1 MPFLFSRRVRLS
13 GCAKR
18 FALPLRGVKLIKN
31 ELKAIAPIKI
41 ECLAKEIRECIESI
55 RNYIQIDQQEILLM
69 AVTDISNFSNPSPE
83 GDILFYK
90 QDDFPSRPVEYL
102 QSLIASTNNVIR
114 LHVTDE
120 DINRIAHQYL
130 HDQEMLFEKAT
141 QYLMYRDLA
150 LGDDSETS
158 CLVFEA
164 QMMHMVRG
172 DRYRFLQ
179 IDYIRPL
186 VLVHDGEFQ
195 KLFGISANAVID
207 GYERLEKALSNGRLE
222 GLTALRRLFEKAG
235 SADEADF
242 SKILEEDLQAA
253 EEASLEAFSV
263 HHFNVERITN
273 WPKAFMDT
281 LSFAPGEACFF
292 EEGEMQYWP
301 IVTLPIVD
309 RPFIKLNGEIYCFDY
324 YSLTDNFYRAVQKA
338 ILRLDPGYSEQWQQK
353 QKEASESMVESVF
366 KEMLPGCISY
376 ADNCYG
382 SKKHRNE
389 NDLLVIYRDA
399 LLVVEVKA
407 GRFTDAPPVS
417 DFDSHIKRYKELI
430 QKSNSQCAHM
440 RDYIRDSGAELVLYD
455 QRMQPK
461 ATLDISNINS
471 IFCLSVTIENIN
483 TYAARAE
490 KLGFLNLREGVSC
503 IAIDDLMTYREY
515 FDNPLEFLHFLKQRE
530 IASLNERIALNDE
543 FDHLGMYIAHNCYSL
558 EVDSIPEGG
567 TLYMAGYREEL
578 DNYFERVDTPLP
590 QLEKPRQ
597 NMPKRFREIID
608 VLLKSNNSQ
617 AVSISAY
624 LLGFSSDARQEL
636 SDGIDTTLKRQA
648 STGRQYAVSFSGK
661 GDSIRMT
668 YFVFQDE
675 LHDAQTDQEM
685 FDHAA
690 SFLLANGEKE
700 RMMLSFRFDV
710 NYALQSVS
718 ARSICIDQIPP
729 SRIDE
734 LRSLGEQMG
743 AFRVAKYR
751 REHGKIGRNQP
762 CPCGS
767 GRKYKRCH
775 GQNN

>member
-1 MPFLFSRRVRLS
+1 M
-13 GCAKR
+13 
-18 FALPLRGVKLIKN
+18 
-31 ELKAIAPIKI
+31 

-90 QDDFPSRPVEYL
+90 QGGLPSRPVEYL
-102 QSLIASTNNVIR
+102 QSLIASTNNTIC

-120 DINRIAHQYL
+120 DIERLAHQYL

-141 QYLMYRDLA
+141 QYLMFRSLVIE
-150 LGDDSETS
+150 DDSETS

-172 DRYRFLQ
+172 NRYRFLQ
-179 IDYIRPL
+179 LDYIQPL
-186 VLVHDGEFQ
+186 VLVHDSEFQ
-195 KLFGISANAVID
+195 KLFGVSANAVID

-222 GLTALRRLFEKAG
+222 GLAALRELFEKAG

-242 SKILEEDLQAA
+242 SIIPEKDLRAA
-253 EEASLEAFSV
+253 EEAFLEACSV
-263 HHFNVERITN
+263 HHFNVGRITN
-273 WPKAFMDT
+273 WPKTFMDA
-281 LSFAPGEACFF
+281 LSFAPGEASFF
-292 EEGEMQYWP
+292 EEGEMRYWP

-309 RPFIKLNGEIYCFDY
+309 RPFITLNGKTYCFDY

-338 ILRLDPGYSEQWQQK
+338 ILRLDPGYSEQWQQR

-376 ADNCYG
+376 ADNYYG

-440 RDYIRDSGAELVLYD
+440 RDYIRDSGAELLLYD
-455 QRMQPK
+455 QGMLPK
-461 ATLDISNINS
+461 AALNISNINR
-471 IFCLSVTIENIN
+471 IFCLSVTMENIN

-490 KLGFLNLREGVSC
+490 KLGFLKLREGVSC

-530 IASLNERIALNDE
+530 MASL
-543 FDHLGMYIAHNCYSL
+543 DHLGMYIAHNCYSL
-558 EVDSIPEGG
+558 EIDNAPKGEILCI
-567 TLYMAGYREEL
+567 TGYREDL
-578 DNYFERVDTPLP
+578 DSYFERVDTPLP

-608 VLLKSNNSQ
+608 VLFKSNNSQ
-617 AVSISAY
+617 AVSISSY
-624 LLGFSSDARQEL
+624 LLDFSSDARQQL
-636 SDGIDTTLKRQA
+636 SDDIDNVLKQQA
-648 STGRQYAVSFSGK
+648 RTGRQCALSFSGK

-668 YFVFQDE
+668 YFVLQDE

-685 FDHAA
+685 FDYAA
-690 SFLLANGEKE
+690 SILLANGEKD
-700 RMMLSFRFDV
+700 RMMLSFRFDA
-710 NYALQSVS
+710 NYVLQSVN
-718 ARSICIDQIPP
+718 ARSIDIDQIPP

-734 LRSLGEQMG
+734 LKSHGEQMG
-743 AFRVAKYR
+743 DFRVVKYK

-767 GRKYKRCH
+767 GRKYKKCH
-775 GQNN
+775 GQSNLISS

>member
-1 MPFLFSRRVRLS
+1 M
-13 GCAKR
+13 
-18 FALPLRGVKLIKN
+18 IKN
-31 ELKAIAPIKI
+31 ELKAIAPTKI
-41 ECLAKEIRECIESI
+41 ECLSKEIRECIESI

-69 AVTDISNFSNPSPE
+69 AVADISNFSNPSPE

-90 QDDFPSRPVEYL
+90 QDDLPSRPVECL
-102 QSLIASTNNVIR
+102 QSLIASTNNTICLR
-114 LHVTDE
+114 VTDE

-130 HDQEMLFEKAT
+130 HDQEMLFEKAM

-158 CLVFEA
+158 CLAFEA

-172 DRYRFLQ
+172 NRYRFLQ

-186 VLVHDGEFQ
+186 VLVHDSEFQ
-195 KLFGISANAVID
+195 KLFGVSANAVID

-222 GLTALRRLFEKAG
+222 GLTALRGLFEKAG
-235 SADEADF
+235 AADEADF

-263 HHFNVERITN
+263 HHFNVDRITN
-273 WPKAFMDT
+273 WPRAFMDA

-461 ATLDISNINS
+461 ATLNISDVNS

-543 FDHLGMYIAHNCYSL
+543 LDHLGMYIVHNCYSL

-578 DNYFERVDTPLP
+578 DSYFERVDTPLP

-617 AVSISAY
+617 AVSISSY
-624 LLGFSSDARQEL
+624 LLDFSSDARQQL

-648 STGRQYAVSFSGK
+648 STGRQCAISFSGG

-668 YFVFQDE
+668 YFVFQNE

-685 FDHAA
+685 LDHTA

-700 RMMLSFRFDV
+700 RMMLSLRFDAD
-710 NYALQSVS
+710 YALQSVS
-718 ARSICIDQIPP
+718 ARSIGIDQIPP

>member
-1 MPFLFSRRVRLS
+1 M
-13 GCAKR
+13 
-18 FALPLRGVKLIKN
+18 IKN
-31 ELKAIAPIKI
+31 ELKAIAPTKI

-90 QDDFPSRPVEYL
+90 QDDLPSRPVEYL
-102 QSLIASTNNVIR
+102 QSLIASTNNTIR
-114 LHVTDE
+114 LRVTDE

-158 CLVFEA
+158 CLAFEA

-172 DRYRFLQ
+172 NRYRFLQ

-186 VLVHDGEFQ
+186 VLVHDSEFQ
-195 KLFGISANAVID
+195 KLFGVSANAVID
-207 GYERLEKALSNGRLE
+207 GYGRLEKALSNGRLE

-242 SKILEEDLQAA
+242 SKMSEEDLQAA

-273 WPKAFMDT
+273 WPKAFMDA

-461 ATLDISNINS
+461 ATLNISNVNN

-490 KLGFLNLREGVSC
+490 KLGFLSLREGVSC

-515 FDNPLEFLHFLKQRE
+515 FDSPLEFLHFLKQRE

-578 DNYFERVDTPLP
+578 DSYFERVDTPLP

-617 AVSISAY
+617 AVSISSY
-624 LLGFSSDARQEL
+624 LLDFSGDARQQL
-636 SDGIDTTLKRQA
+636 SDDIDMVLKRQA
-648 STGRQYAVSFSGK
+648 STGRQCAVSFSGK

-685 FDHAA
+685 FDHTA

-700 RMMLSFRFDV
+700 RMMLSFRFDAD
-710 NYALQSVS
+710 YALQSVS
-718 ARSICIDQIPP
+718 ARSIGIDQIPP

-743 AFRVAKYR
+743 ALRVAKYR

-762 CPCGS
+762 CLCGS
-767 GRKYKRCH
+767 GRKFKRCH
-775 GQNN
+775 GRNN

>member
-1 MPFLFSRRVRLS
+1 M
-13 GCAKR
+13 
-18 FALPLRGVKLIKN
+18 IKN
-31 ELKAIAPIKI
+31 ELKAIAPTKI

-102 QSLIASTNNVIR
+102 QSLIASTNNAIR
-114 LHVTDE
+114 LRVTDE

-130 HDQEMLFEKAT
+130 YDQEMLFEKAT

-158 CLVFEA
+158 CLAFEA

-186 VLVHDGEFQ
+186 VLVHDSEFQ
-195 KLFGISANAVID
+195 KLFGVSANAVID

-235 SADEADF
+235 SADETDF

-273 WPKAFMDT
+273 WPKAFMDA

-407 GRFTDAPPVS
+407 GRFTDTPPVS

-461 ATLDISNINS
+461 ATLNISNINS

-530 IASLNERIALNDE
+530 IASINERIALNDE

-608 VLLKSNNSQ
+608 VLLKSNNAQ

-624 LLGFSSDARQEL
+624 LLDFSSDARQEL

-648 STGRQYAVSFSGK
+648 STGRQCAVSFSGK

-685 FDHAA
+685 FDYAA

-718 ARSICIDQIPP
+718 ARSICIDQIPS
-729 SRIDE
+729 SRIDG

>member
-1 MPFLFSRRVRLS
+1 MQ
-13 GCAKR
+13 
-18 FALPLRGVKLIKN
+18 
-31 ELKAIAPIKI
+31 
-41 ECLAKEIRECIESI
+41 CLAKEIRECIESI

-90 QDDFPSRPVEYL
+90 QGGLPSRPVEYL
-102 QSLIASTNNVIR
+102 QSLVASTNNTIC

-120 DINRIAHQYL
+120 DIELLAHQYL

-141 QYLMYRDLA
+141 QYLMFRSLA
-150 LGDDSETS
+150 LEDDSETNF
-158 CLVFEA
+158 LAFEA

-179 IDYIRPL
+179 LDYIRPL
-186 VLVHDGEFQ
+186 MLVHDSEFQ
-195 KLFGISANAVID
+195 KLFGVSANAVID
-207 GYERLEKALSNGRLE
+207 GYERLEKALPNGRLE
-222 GLTALRRLFEKAG
+222 GLTTLRELFEKAG
-235 SADEADF
+235 SADEANF
-242 SKILEEDLQAA
+242 SIIPEEDFQAA
-253 EEASLEAFSV
+253 EEAFLEAFSV
-263 HHFNVERITN
+263 HHFNVGRITN
-273 WPKAFMDT
+273 WPKTFMDA

-292 EEGEMQYWP
+292 EEGEMRYWP

-309 RPFIKLNGEIYCFDY
+309 RPFIRLNGETYCFDY

-338 ILRLDPGYSEQWQQK
+338 ILRLDPGYSEQWQQR

-376 ADNCYG
+376 ADNYYG

-389 NDLLVIYRDA
+389 NDLLIIYRDA

-417 DFDSHIKRYKELI
+417 NFDSHIKRYKELI
-430 QKSNSQCAHM
+430 QKSNSQCTHM
-440 RDYIRDSGAELVLYD
+440 RDYIRESGVELVLYD
-455 QRMQPK
+455 QYMQPK
-461 ATLDISNINS
+461 AVLNISNVNS

-503 IAIDDLMTYREY
+503 IAIDDLMTYKRY
-515 FDNPLEFLHFLKQRE
+515 FNNPLEFLHFLKQRE

-543 FDHLGMYIAHNCYSL
+543 LDHLGMYIAHNCYSL
-558 EVDSIPEGG
+558 EVNNIPKGD
-567 TLYMAGYREEL
+567 TLCMTGYREDL
-578 DNYFERVDTPLP
+578 DSYFERVDTPLP

-608 VLLKSNNSQ
+608 VLFRSNNSE
-617 AVSISAY
+617 AVSISSY
-624 LLGFSSDARQEL
+624 LLDFSSDARQQL
-636 SDGIDTTLKRQA
+636 SNGIDMTLERQA
-648 STGRQYAVSFSGK
+648 STGRQCALSFSGK
-661 GDSIRMT
+661 EDSIRMT

-685 FDHAA
+685 FDYTT
-690 SFLLANGEKE
+690 SLLLANGEKE
-700 RMMLSFRFDV
+700 RMMLSFRFDM

-718 ARSICIDQIPP
+718 ARSISINQIPP
-729 SRIDE
+729 CRIDE
-734 LRSLGEQMG
+734 LKSRGEEMG
-743 AFRVAKYR
+743 DFRVAKYK

-767 GRKYKRCH
+767 GRKYKKCH
-775 GQNN
+775 GQNSLISS

>member
-1 MPFLFSRRVRLS
+1 M
-13 GCAKR
+13 
-18 FALPLRGVKLIKN
+18 IKN
-31 ELKAIAPIKI
+31 ELKAIAPTKI
-41 ECLAKEIRECIESI
+41 ECLSKEIRECIESI

-69 AVTDISNFSNPSPE
+69 AVADISNFSNPSPE

-90 QDDFPSRPVEYL
+90 QDDLPSRPVEYL
-102 QSLIASTNNVIR
+102 QSLIASTNNTICLR
-114 LHVTDE
+114 VTDE
-120 DINRIAHQYL
+120 DINRIAHKYL
-130 HDQEMLFEKAT
+130 HDQEMLFEKAM

-150 LGDDSETS
+150 LGDDSEAS
-158 CLVFEA
+158 CLAFEA

-186 VLVHDGEFQ
+186 VLVHDSEFQ
-195 KLFGISANAVID
+195 KLFGVSANAVID

-222 GLTALRRLFEKAG
+222 GLTALRGLFEKAG
-235 SADEADF
+235 AADEADF
-242 SKILEEDLQAA
+242 SKILEEDLRAA

-263 HHFNVERITN
+263 HHFNVDRITN
-273 WPKAFMDT
+273 WPRAFMDA

-461 ATLDISNINS
+461 ATLNISDVNS

-578 DNYFERVDTPLP
+578 DSYFERVDTPLP

-617 AVSISAY
+617 AVSISSY
-624 LLGFSSDARQEL
+624 LLDFSSDARQQL

-648 STGRQYAVSFSGK
+648 STGRQCAISFSG
-661 GDSIRMT
+661 GGNSIRMT
-668 YFVFQDE
+668 YFVFQNE

-685 FDHAA
+685 LDHTA

-700 RMMLSFRFDV
+700 RMMLSFRFDAD
-710 NYALQSVS
+710 YALQSVS
-718 ARSICIDQIPP
+718 ARSIGIDQIPP

>member
-1 MPFLFSRRVRLS
+1 MS
-13 GCAKR
+13 
-18 FALPLRGVKLIKN
+18 LIKN
-31 ELKAIAPIKI
+31 ELKAIAPAKI

-90 QDDFPSRPVEYL
+90 QDDLPSRPVEYL
-102 QSLIASTNNVIR
+102 QSLIASTNNTIR
-114 LHVTDE
+114 LRVTDE

-158 CLVFEA
+158 CLAFEA

-172 DRYRFLQ
+172 NRYRFLQ

-186 VLVHDGEFQ
+186 VLVHDSEFQ
-195 KLFGISANAVID
+195 KLFGVSANAVID
-207 GYERLEKALSNGRLE
+207 GYGRLEKALSNGRLE
-222 GLTALRRLFEKAG
+222 GLAALRRLFEKAG

-242 SKILEEDLQAA
+242 SKMPEEDLQAA

-273 WPKAFMDT
+273 WPKAFMDA

-389 NDLLVIYRDA
+389 NDLLVIYRDV

-461 ATLDISNINS
+461 ATLDISNVNN

-515 FDNPLEFLHFLKQRE
+515 FDSPLEFLHFLKQRE

-578 DNYFERVDTPLP
+578 DSFFERVDTPLP

-617 AVSISAY
+617 AVSISSY
-624 LLGFSSDARQEL
+624 LLDFSSDARQGL

-648 STGRQYAVSFSGK
+648 STGRQCAVSFSGK

-685 FDHAA
+685 FDHTA
-690 SFLLANGEKE
+690 SFLLANGEKK
-700 RMMLSFRFDV
+700 RMMLSFRFDAD
-710 NYALQSVS
+710 YALQSVS
-718 ARSICIDQIPP
+718 ARSIGIDQIQP

-775 GQNN
+775 GRNN

>member
-1 MPFLFSRRVRLS
+1 M
-13 GCAKR
+13 
-18 FALPLRGVKLIKN
+18 IKN
-31 ELKAIAPIKI
+31 ELKAIAPTKI

-114 LHVTDE
+114 LRVTDE
-120 DINRIAHQYL
+120 DINGIAHQYL

-158 CLVFEA
+158 CLAFEA

-195 KLFGISANAVID
+195 KLFGVSANAVID

-273 WPKAFMDT
+273 WPKAFMDA

-597 NMPKRFREIID
+597 NMSKRFREIID

-648 STGRQYAVSFSGK
+648 STGRQCAVSFSGK

-743 AFRVAKYR
+743 AFRVATYR
-751 REHGKIGRNQP
+751 KEHGKIGRNQP

>member
-1 MPFLFSRRVRLS
+1 MQ
-13 GCAKR
+13 
-18 FALPLRGVKLIKN
+18 
-31 ELKAIAPIKI
+31 
-41 ECLAKEIRECIESI
+41 CLAKEIRECIESI

-90 QDDFPSRPVEYL
+90 QGGLPSRPVEYL
-102 QSLIASTNNVIR
+102 QSLVASTNNTIC

-120 DINRIAHQYL
+120 DIELLAHQYL

-141 QYLMYRDLA
+141 QYLMFRSLA
-150 LGDDSETS
+150 LEDDSETNF
-158 CLVFEA
+158 LAFEA

-179 IDYIRPL
+179 LDYIRPL
-186 VLVHDGEFQ
+186 MLVHDSEFQ
-195 KLFGISANAVID
+195 KLFGVSANAVID
-207 GYERLEKALSNGRLE
+207 GYERLEKALPNGRLE
-222 GLTALRRLFEKAG
+222 GLTTLRELFEKAG
-235 SADEADF
+235 SADEANF
-242 SKILEEDLQAA
+242 SIIPEEDFQAA
-253 EEASLEAFSV
+253 EEAFLEAFSV
-263 HHFNVERITN
+263 HHFNVGRITN
-273 WPKAFMDT
+273 WPKTFMDA

-292 EEGEMQYWP
+292 EEGEMRYWP

-309 RPFIKLNGEIYCFDY
+309 RPFIRLNGETYCFDY

-338 ILRLDPGYSEQWQQK
+338 ILRLDPGYSEQWQQR

-376 ADNCYG
+376 ADNYYG

-389 NDLLVIYRDA
+389 NDLLIIYRDA

-417 DFDSHIKRYKELI
+417 NFDSHIKRYKELI
-430 QKSNSQCAHM
+430 QKSNSQCTHM
-440 RDYIRDSGAELVLYD
+440 RDYIRESGVELVLYD
-455 QRMQPK
+455 QYMQPK
-461 ATLDISNINS
+461 AVLNISNVNS

-503 IAIDDLMTYREY
+503 IAIDDLMTYKRY
-515 FDNPLEFLHFLKQRE
+515 FNNPLEFLHFLKQRE

-543 FDHLGMYIAHNCYSL
+543 LDHLGMYIAHNCYSL
-558 EVDSIPEGG
+558 EVNNIPKGD
-567 TLYMAGYREEL
+567 TLCMTGYREDL
-578 DNYFERVDTPLP
+578 DSYFERVDTPLP

-608 VLLKSNNSQ
+608 VLFRSNNSE
-617 AVSISAY
+617 AVSISSY
-624 LLGFSSDARQEL
+624 LLDFSSDARQQL
-636 SDGIDTTLKRQA
+636 SDGIDMTLERQA
-648 STGRQYAVSFSGK
+648 STGRQCALSFSGK
-661 GDSIRMT
+661 EDSIRMT

-685 FDHAA
+685 FDYTT
-690 SFLLANGEKE
+690 SLLLANGEKE
-700 RMMLSFRFDV
+700 RMMLSFRFDM

-718 ARSICIDQIPP
+718 ARSISINQIPP
-729 SRIDE
+729 CRIDE
-734 LRSLGEQMG
+734 LKSRGEEMG
-743 AFRVAKYR
+743 DFRVAKYK

-767 GRKYKRCH
+767 GRKYKKCH
-775 GQNN
+775 GQNSLISS

>member
-1 MPFLFSRRVRLS
+1 MQ
-13 GCAKR
+13 
-18 FALPLRGVKLIKN
+18 
-31 ELKAIAPIKI
+31 
-41 ECLAKEIRECIESI
+41 CLAKEIRECIESI

-90 QDDFPSRPVEYL
+90 QGGLPSRPVEYL
-102 QSLIASTNNVIR
+102 QSLVASTNNTIC

-120 DINRIAHQYL
+120 DIELLAHQYL

-141 QYLMYRDLA
+141 QYLMFRSLA
-150 LGDDSETS
+150 LEDDSETNF
-158 CLVFEA
+158 LAFEA

-179 IDYIRPL
+179 LDYIRPL
-186 VLVHDGEFQ
+186 MLVHDSEFQ
-195 KLFGISANAVID
+195 KLFGVSANAVID
-207 GYERLEKALSNGRLE
+207 GYERLEKALPNGRLE
-222 GLTALRRLFEKAG
+222 GLTTLRELFEKAG
-235 SADEADF
+235 SADEANF
-242 SKILEEDLQAA
+242 SIIPEEDFQAA
-253 EEASLEAFSV
+253 EEAFLEAFSV
-263 HHFNVERITN
+263 HHFNVGRITN
-273 WPKAFMDT
+273 WPKTFMDA

-292 EEGEMQYWP
+292 EEGEMRYWP

-309 RPFIKLNGEIYCFDY
+309 RPFIRLNGETYCFDY

-338 ILRLDPGYSEQWQQK
+338 ILRLDPGYSEQWQQR

-376 ADNCYG
+376 ADNYYG

-389 NDLLVIYRDA
+389 NDLLIIYRDA

-417 DFDSHIKRYKELI
+417 NFDSHIKRYKEVI
-430 QKSNSQCAHM
+430 QKSNSQCTHM
-440 RDYIRDSGAELVLYD
+440 RDYIRESGVELVLYD
-455 QRMQPK
+455 QYMQPK
-461 ATLDISNINS
+461 AVLNISNVNS

-503 IAIDDLMTYREY
+503 IAIDDLMTYKRY
-515 FDNPLEFLHFLKQRE
+515 FNNPLEFLHFLKQRE

-543 FDHLGMYIAHNCYSL
+543 LDHLGMYIAHNCYSL
-558 EVDSIPEGG
+558 EVNNIPKGD
-567 TLYMAGYREEL
+567 TLCMTGYREDL
-578 DNYFERVDTPLP
+578 DSYFERVDTPLP

-608 VLLKSNNSQ
+608 VLFRSNNSE
-617 AVSISAY
+617 AVSISSY
-624 LLGFSSDARQEL
+624 LLDFSSDARQQL
-636 SDGIDTTLKRQA
+636 SNGIDMTLERQA
-648 STGRQYAVSFSGK
+648 STGRQCALSFSGK
-661 GDSIRMT
+661 EDSIRMT

-685 FDHAA
+685 FDYTT
-690 SFLLANGEKE
+690 SLLLANGEKE
-700 RMMLSFRFDV
+700 RMMLSFRFDM

-718 ARSICIDQIPP
+718 ARSISINQIPP
-729 SRIDE
+729 CRIDE
-734 LRSLGEQMG
+734 LKSRGEEMG
-743 AFRVAKYR
+743 DFRVAKYK

-767 GRKYKRCH
+767 GRKYKKCH
-775 GQNN
+775 GQNSLISS

>member
-1 MPFLFSRRVRLS
+1 M
-13 GCAKR
+13 G
-18 FALPLRGVKLIKN
+18 LIKT
-31 ELKAIAPIKI
+31 ELKAIAPTKMKR
-41 ECLAKEIRECIESI
+41 LAKEIGEYIESI
-55 RNYIQIDQQEILLM
+55 RNYIQIDQQEVLLM
-69 AVTDISNFSNPSPE
+69 AVTDISNFSNPSSE
-83 GDILFYK
+83 GDILFCK
-90 QDDFPSRPVEYL
+90 QDDLPSRPVEYL
-102 QSLIASTNNVIR
+102 QSLIASTDNTIR
-114 LHVTDE
+114 LRVTDE
-120 DINRIAHQYL
+120 DIEQLAHQYL
-130 HDQEMLFEKAT
+130 HDQEILFEKAT
-141 QYLMYRDLA
+141 QYLMYRELT
-150 LGDDSETS
+150 LGDNGETS
-158 CLVFEA
+158 RLTFEA

-172 DRYRFLQ
+172 NRYRFLQ
-179 IDYIRPL
+179 LDYVRPL
-186 VLVHDGEFQ
+186 VLVHDSEFQ

-207 GYERLEKALSNGRLE
+207 GYARLEKALSNGRFE
-222 GLTALRRLFEKAG
+222 GLAALIRLLEKAG

-242 SKILEEDLQAA
+242 SKIPGKDLQAA

-263 HHFNVERITN
+263 QHFNVERITN
-273 WPKAFMDT
+273 WPKAFMDA

-461 ATLDISNINS
+461 ATINISNVNS

-490 KLGFLNLREGVSC
+490 KLGFLNLKEGVSC

-515 FDNPLEFLHFLKQRE
+515 FDNPLEFLHFLKQRG

-543 FDHLGMYIAHNCYSL
+543 LDHLGMYIAHNCYSL
-558 EVDSIPEGG
+558 EVDNIPKAKI
-567 TLYMAGYREEL
+567 LYMTGYREEL
-578 DNYFERVDTPLP
+578 DSYFERVDTPLP

-608 VLLKSNNSQ
+608 ALFKSNNSET
-617 AVSISAY
+617 VSISSY
-624 LLGFSSDARQEL
+624 LLDFSSDARQQI
-636 SDGIDTTLKRQA
+636 SDGIDMTLKRQA
-648 STGRQYAVSFSGK
+648 STGRQCALSFSGK
-661 GDSIRMT
+661 EDSIRMT

-675 LHDAQTDQEM
+675 LRDAQTDQEM
-685 FDHAA
+685 FDYAA
-690 SFLLANGEKE
+690 SILLANGEKD
-700 RMMLSFRFDV
+700 RMLMSFRFDA
-710 NYALQSVS
+710 NYVLQSVD
-718 ARSICIDQIPP
+718 ARSIGIDQIPP

-734 LRSLGEQMG
+734 LKSRGEQMG
-743 AFRVAKYR
+743 DLRVAKYKS
-751 REHGKIGRNQP
+751 EHGKIGRNQS

-767 GRKYKRCH
+767 GKKYKKCH
-775 GQNN
+775 GQSD

>member
-1 MPFLFSRRVRLS
+1 MS
-13 GCAKR
+13 
-18 FALPLRGVKLIKN
+18 LIKN
-31 ELKAIAPIKI
+31 ELKAIAPAKI

-90 QDDFPSRPVEYL
+90 QDDLPSRPVEYL
-102 QSLIASTNNVIR
+102 QSLIASTNNTIR
-114 LHVTDE
+114 LRVTDE

-158 CLVFEA
+158 CLAFEA

-172 DRYRFLQ
+172 NRYRFLQ

-186 VLVHDGEFQ
+186 VLVHDSEFQ
-195 KLFGISANAVID
+195 KLFGVSANAVID
-207 GYERLEKALSNGRLE
+207 GYGRLEKALSNGRLE
-222 GLTALRRLFEKAG
+222 GLAALRRLFEKAG

-242 SKILEEDLQAA
+242 SKMPEEDLQAA

-273 WPKAFMDT
+273 WPKAFMDA

-461 ATLDISNINS
+461 ATLDISNVNN

-515 FDNPLEFLHFLKQRE
+515 FDSPLEFLHFLKQRE

-578 DNYFERVDTPLP
+578 DSFFERVDTPLP

-617 AVSISAY
+617 AVSISSY
-624 LLGFSSDARQEL
+624 LLDFSSDARQGL

-648 STGRQYAVSFSGK
+648 STGRQCAVSFSGK

-685 FDHAA
+685 FDHTA
-690 SFLLANGEKE
+690 SFLLANGEKK
-700 RMMLSFRFDV
+700 RMMLSFRFDAD
-710 NYALQSVS
+710 YALQSVS
-718 ARSICIDQIPP
+718 ARSIGIDQIQP

-775 GQNN
+775 GRNN

>member
-1 MPFLFSRRVRLS
+1 MQ
-13 GCAKR
+13 
-18 FALPLRGVKLIKN
+18 
-31 ELKAIAPIKI
+31 
-41 ECLAKEIRECIESI
+41 CLAKEIRECIESI

-90 QDDFPSRPVEYL
+90 QGGLPSRPVEYL
-102 QSLIASTNNVIR
+102 QSLVASTNNTIC

-120 DINRIAHQYL
+120 DIELLAHQYL

-141 QYLMYRDLA
+141 QYLMFRSLA
-150 LGDDSETS
+150 LEDDSETNF
-158 CLVFEA
+158 LAFEA

-179 IDYIRPL
+179 LDYIRPL
-186 VLVHDGEFQ
+186 MLVHDSEFQ
-195 KLFGISANAVID
+195 KLFGVSANAVVD
-207 GYERLEKALSNGRLE
+207 GYERLEKALPNGRLE
-222 GLTALRRLFEKAG
+222 GLTTLRELFEKAG
-235 SADEADF
+235 SADEANF
-242 SKILEEDLQAA
+242 SIIPEEDFQAA
-253 EEASLEAFSV
+253 EEAFLEAFSV
-263 HHFNVERITN
+263 HHFNVGRITN
-273 WPKAFMDT
+273 WPKTFMDA

-292 EEGEMQYWP
+292 EEGEMRYWP

-309 RPFIKLNGEIYCFDY
+309 RPFIRLNGETYCFDY

-338 ILRLDPGYSEQWQQK
+338 ILRLDPGYSEQWQQR

-376 ADNCYG
+376 ADNYYG

-389 NDLLVIYRDA
+389 NDLLIIYRDA

-417 DFDSHIKRYKELI
+417 NFDSHIKRYKELI
-430 QKSNSQCAHM
+430 QKSNSQCTHM
-440 RDYIRDSGAELVLYD
+440 RDYIRESGVELVLYD
-455 QRMQPK
+455 QYMQPK
-461 ATLDISNINS
+461 AVLNISNVNS

-503 IAIDDLMTYREY
+503 IAIDDLMTYKRY
-515 FDNPLEFLHFLKQRE
+515 FNNPLEFLHFLKQRE

-543 FDHLGMYIAHNCYSL
+543 LDHLGMYIAHNCYSL
-558 EVDSIPEGG
+558 EVNNIPKGD
-567 TLYMAGYREEL
+567 TLCMTGYREDL
-578 DNYFERVDTPLP
+578 DSYFERVDTPLP

-608 VLLKSNNSQ
+608 VLFRSNNSE
-617 AVSISAY
+617 AVSISSY
-624 LLGFSSDARQEL
+624 LLDFSSDARQQL
-636 SDGIDTTLKRQA
+636 SNGIDMTLERQA
-648 STGRQYAVSFSGK
+648 STGRQCALSFSGK
-661 GDSIRMT
+661 EDSIRMT

-685 FDHAA
+685 FDYTT
-690 SFLLANGEKE
+690 SLLLANGEKE
-700 RMMLSFRFDV
+700 RMMLSFRFDM

-718 ARSICIDQIPP
+718 ARSISINQIPP
-729 SRIDE
+729 CRIDE
-734 LRSLGEQMG
+734 LKSRGEEMG
-743 AFRVAKYR
+743 DFRVAKYK

-767 GRKYKRCH
+767 GRKYKKCH
-775 GQNN
+775 GQNSLISS

>member
-1 MPFLFSRRVRLS
+1 MQ
-13 GCAKR
+13 
-18 FALPLRGVKLIKN
+18 
-31 ELKAIAPIKI
+31 
-41 ECLAKEIRECIESI
+41 CLAKEIRECIESI

-90 QDDFPSRPVEYL
+90 QGGLPSRPVEYL
-102 QSLIASTNNVIR
+102 QSLVASTNNTIC

-120 DINRIAHQYL
+120 DIELLAHQYL

-141 QYLMYRDLA
+141 QYLMFRSLA
-150 LGDDSETS
+150 LEDDSETNF
-158 CLVFEA
+158 LAFEA

-179 IDYIRPL
+179 LDYIRPL
-186 VLVHDGEFQ
+186 MLVHDSEFQ
-195 KLFGISANAVID
+195 KLFGVSANAVID
-207 GYERLEKALSNGRLE
+207 GYERLEKALPNGRLE
-222 GLTALRRLFEKAG
+222 GLTTLRELFEKAG
-235 SADEADF
+235 SADEANF
-242 SKILEEDLQAA
+242 SIIPEEDFQAA
-253 EEASLEAFSV
+253 EEAFLEAFSV
-263 HHFNVERITN
+263 HHFNVGRITN
-273 WPKAFMDT
+273 WPKTFMDA

-292 EEGEMQYWP
+292 EEGEMRYWP

-309 RPFIKLNGEIYCFDY
+309 RPFIRLNGETYCFDY

-338 ILRLDPGYSEQWQQK
+338 ILRLDPGYSEQWQQR

-376 ADNCYG
+376 ADNYYG

-389 NDLLVIYRDA
+389 NDLLIIYRDA

-417 DFDSHIKRYKELI
+417 NFDSHIKRYKELI
-430 QKSNSQCAHM
+430 QKSNSQCTHM
-440 RDYIRDSGAELVLYD
+440 RDYIRESGVELVLYD
-455 QRMQPK
+455 QYMQPK
-461 ATLDISNINS
+461 AVLNISNVNS

-503 IAIDDLMTYREY
+503 IAIDDLMTYKRY
-515 FDNPLEFLHFLKQRE
+515 FNNPLEFLHFLKQRE

-543 FDHLGMYIAHNCYSL
+543 LDHLGMYIAHNCYSL
-558 EVDSIPEGG
+558 EVNNIPKGD
-567 TLYMAGYREEL
+567 TLCMTGYREDL
-578 DNYFERVDTPLP
+578 DSYFERVDTPLP

-608 VLLKSNNSQ
+608 VLFRSNNSE
-617 AVSISAY
+617 AVSISSY
-624 LLGFSSDARQEL
+624 LLDFSSDARQQL
-636 SDGIDTTLKRQA
+636 SDGIDMTLERQA
-648 STGRQYAVSFSGK
+648 STGRQCALSFSGK
-661 GDSIRMT
+661 EDSIRMT

-685 FDHAA
+685 FDYTT
-690 SFLLANGEKE
+690 SLLLANGEKE
-700 RMMLSFRFDV
+700 RMMLSFRFDM

-718 ARSICIDQIPP
+718 ARSISINQIPP
-729 SRIDE
+729 CRIDE
-734 LRSLGEQMG
+734 LKSRGEEMG
-743 AFRVAKYR
+743 DFRVAKYK
-751 REHGKIGRNQP
+751 REHGRIGRNQP

-767 GRKYKRCH
+767 GRKYKKCH
-775 GQNN
+775 GQNSLISS

>member
-1 MPFLFSRRVRLS
+1 M
-13 GCAKR
+13 
-18 FALPLRGVKLIKN
+18 IKN
-31 ELKAIAPIKI
+31 ELKAIAPAKI

-90 QDDFPSRPVEYL
+90 QDDLPSRPVEYL
-102 QSLIASTNNVIR
+102 QSLIASTNNTIR
-114 LHVTDE
+114 LRVTDE

-158 CLVFEA
+158 CLAFEA

-172 DRYRFLQ
+172 NRYRFLQ

-186 VLVHDGEFQ
+186 VLVHDSEFQ
-195 KLFGISANAVID
+195 KLFGVSANAVID
-207 GYERLEKALSNGRLE
+207 GYGRLEKALSNGRLE
-222 GLTALRRLFEKAG
+222 GLAALRRLFEKAG

-242 SKILEEDLQAA
+242 SKMPEEDLQAA

-273 WPKAFMDT
+273 WPKAFMDA

-389 NDLLVIYRDA
+389 NDLLVIYRDV

-461 ATLDISNINS
+461 ATLDISNVNN

-515 FDNPLEFLHFLKQRE
+515 FDSPLEFLHFLKQRE

-578 DNYFERVDTPLP
+578 DSFFERVDTPLP

-617 AVSISAY
+617 AVSISSY
-624 LLGFSSDARQEL
+624 LLDFSSDARQGL

-648 STGRQYAVSFSGK
+648 STGRQCAVSFSGK

-685 FDHAA
+685 FDHTA
-690 SFLLANGEKE
+690 SFLLANGEKK
-700 RMMLSFRFDV
+700 RMMLSFRFDAD
-710 NYALQSVS
+710 YALQSVS
-718 ARSICIDQIPP
+718 ARSIGIDQIQP

-775 GQNN
+775 GRNN

>member
-1 MPFLFSRRVRLS
+1 MQ
-13 GCAKR
+13 
-18 FALPLRGVKLIKN
+18 
-31 ELKAIAPIKI
+31 
-41 ECLAKEIRECIESI
+41 CLAKEIRECIESI

-90 QDDFPSRPVEYL
+90 QGGLPSRPVEYL
-102 QSLIASTNNVIR
+102 QSLVASTNNTIC

-120 DINRIAHQYL
+120 DIELLAHQYL
-130 HDQEMLFEKAT
+130 HDQEMLFEKAK
-141 QYLMYRDLA
+141 QYLMFRSLA
-150 LGDDSETS
+150 LEDDSETNF
-158 CLVFEA
+158 LAFEA

-179 IDYIRPL
+179 LDYIRPL
-186 VLVHDGEFQ
+186 MLVHDSEFQ
-195 KLFGISANAVID
+195 KLFGVSANAVID
-207 GYERLEKALSNGRLE
+207 GYERLEKALPNGRLE
-222 GLTALRRLFEKAG
+222 GLTTLRELFEKAG
-235 SADEADF
+235 SADEANF
-242 SKILEEDLQAA
+242 SIIPEEDFQAA
-253 EEASLEAFSV
+253 EEAFLEAFSV
-263 HHFNVERITN
+263 HHFNVGRITN
-273 WPKAFMDT
+273 WPKTFMDA

-292 EEGEMQYWP
+292 EEGEMRYWP

-309 RPFIKLNGEIYCFDY
+309 RPFIRLNGETYCFDY

-338 ILRLDPGYSEQWQQK
+338 ILRLDPGYSEQWQQR

-376 ADNCYG
+376 ADNYYG

-389 NDLLVIYRDA
+389 NDLLIIYRDA

-417 DFDSHIKRYKELI
+417 NFDSHIKRYKELI
-430 QKSNSQCAHM
+430 QKSNSQCTHM
-440 RDYIRDSGAELVLYD
+440 RDYIRESGVELVLYD
-455 QRMQPK
+455 QYMQPK
-461 ATLDISNINS
+461 AVLNISNVNS

-503 IAIDDLMTYREY
+503 IAIDDLMTYKRY
-515 FDNPLEFLHFLKQRE
+515 FNNPLEFLHFLKQRE

-543 FDHLGMYIAHNCYSL
+543 LDHLGMYIAHNCYSL
-558 EVDSIPEGG
+558 EVNNIPKGD
-567 TLYMAGYREEL
+567 TLCMTGYREDL
-578 DNYFERVDTPLP
+578 DSYFERVDTPLP

-608 VLLKSNNSQ
+608 VLFRSNNSE
-617 AVSISAY
+617 AVSISSY
-624 LLGFSSDARQEL
+624 LLDFSSDARQQL
-636 SDGIDTTLKRQA
+636 SDGIDMTLERQA
-648 STGRQYAVSFSGK
+648 STGRQCALSFSGK
-661 GDSIRMT
+661 EDSIRMT

-685 FDHAA
+685 FDYTT
-690 SFLLANGEKE
+690 SLLLANGEKE
-700 RMMLSFRFDV
+700 RMMLSFRFDM

-718 ARSICIDQIPP
+718 ARSISINQIPP
-729 SRIDE
+729 CRIDE
-734 LRSLGEQMG
+734 LKSRGEEMG
-743 AFRVAKYR
+743 DFRVAKYK

-767 GRKYKRCH
+767 GRKYKKCH
-775 GQNN
+775 GQNSLISS

>member
-1 MPFLFSRRVRLS
+1 M
-13 GCAKR
+13 
-18 FALPLRGVKLIKN
+18 RGVSLIKN
-31 ELKAIAPIKI
+31 ELKGIAPTKM

-55 RNYIQIDQQEILLM
+55 RNYIQIDRQETLLM
-69 AVTDISNFSNPSPE
+69 AVADISNYCNPSPE
-83 GDILFYK
+83 GDILFYE
-90 QDDFPSRPVEYL
+90 QDNLPSRPVEYL
-102 QSLIASTNNVIR
+102 QSLIASTNNTIC

-120 DINRIAHQYL
+120 DVERLAHQYL

-150 LGDDSETS
+150 LEDDNETS

-179 IDYIRPL
+179 LDYIRPL
-186 VLVHDGEFQ
+186 VFIHDSEFQ

-207 GYERLEKALSNGRLE
+207 GFERLEKTLSNGRLE
-222 GLTALRRLFEKAG
+222 GLAVLRRLFEKAG

-242 SKILEEDLQAA
+242 SEIPGKDLQAA
-253 EEASLEAFSV
+253 EEAFIEAFSV
-263 HHFNVERITN
+263 QHFNVERITN
-273 WPKAFMDT
+273 WSKAFMDA

-440 RDYIRDSGAELVLYD
+440 RDYIKDSGAELVLYD

-461 ATLDISNINS
+461 ATINISNVNS
-471 IFCLSVTIENIN
+471 IFCLSVTMENIN

-490 KLGFLNLREGVSC
+490 KLGFLNLKEDVSC

-543 FDHLGMYIAHNCYSL
+543 LDHLGMYIAHNCYSL
-558 EVDSIPEGG
+558 EVDNIPKAEV
-567 TLYMAGYREEL
+567 LYMTGYREEL
-578 DNYFERVDTPLP
+578 DGYFERVDTPLP

-608 VLLKSNNSQ
+608 ALFKSNNSE
-617 AVSISAY
+617 AVSISSY
-624 LLGFSSDARQEL
+624 LLDFSSDARQQL
-636 SDGIDTTLKRQA
+636 SDGIDMTLKRQA
-648 STGRQYAVSFSGK
+648 STGRQCVLSFSGK
-661 GDSIRMT
+661 EDSIRMT

-675 LHDAQTDQEM
+675 LRDAQTDQEM
-685 FDHAA
+685 FDYAA
-690 SFLLANGEKE
+690 SILLANGETDQ
-700 RMMLSFRFDV
+700 MLMSFRFDV
-710 NYALQSVS
+710 NYVLQSVG
-718 ARSICIDQIPP
+718 ARSIGIDQIPP

-734 LRSLGEQMG
+734 LKSRGEQMG
-743 AFRVAKYR
+743 DFRVAKYKS
-751 REHGKIGRNQP
+751 EHGKIGRNQS

-767 GRKYKRCH
+767 GRKYKKCH
-775 GQNN
+775 GQSD

>member
-1 MPFLFSRRVRLS
+1 MQFQEETQ
-13 GCAKR
+13 GA
-18 FALPLRGVKLIKN
+18 LRGASPIIN
-31 ELKAIAPIKI
+31 ELKAIAPAKM
-41 ECLAKEIRECIESI
+41 ERLAKEIRECIESI
-55 RNYIQIDQQEILLM
+55 RSYIQIDQQDILLM

-90 QDDFPSRPVEYL
+90 QDDLPSRPVEYL
-102 QSLIASTNNVIR
+102 QSLIASTNNTIC
-114 LHVTDE
+114 LHVTSE
-120 DINRIAHQYL
+120 DIERLAFQYL

-141 QYLMYRDLA
+141 QYLMYRDMSLE
-150 LGDDSETS
+150 DDSETS
-158 CLVFEA
+158 RLAFEA

-179 IDYIRPL
+179 LDYIRPL
-186 VLVHDGEFQ
+186 VLAHDDELQ
-195 KLFGISANAVID
+195 KLFGVSANDVID
-207 GYERLEKALSNGRLE
+207 GYGRLEKALSNGRLE
-222 GLTALRRLFEKAG
+222 GFAALRRLFEKAG

-242 SKILEEDLQAA
+242 SKMPEEDLQAD

-273 WPKAFMDT
+273 WPKALMDA
-281 LSFAPGEACFF
+281 LSFVPGEACFF

-353 QKEASESMVESVF
+353 QKEASESMVESVL

-389 NDLLVIYRDA
+389 NDLLVVYRDA

-461 ATLDISNINS
+461 ATLNISNVNN

-558 EVDSIPEGG
+558 EIDNAPKGEILCI
-567 TLYMAGYREEL
+567 TGYREDL
-578 DNYFERVDTPLP
+578 DSYFERVDTPLP

-617 AVSISAY
+617 AVSISSY
-624 LLGFSSDARQEL
+624 LLDFSSDARQGL

-648 STGRQYAVSFSGK
+648 STGRQCAVSFSGK

-685 FDHAA
+685 FDHTA

-700 RMMLSFRFDV
+700 RMMLSFRFDAD
-710 NYALQSVS
+710 YALQSVS
-718 ARSICIDQIPP
+718 ARSIGIDQIPP

-775 GQNN
+775 GRNN